1 MMKPIA
7 IISLITL
14 LIVEFILGNENQGP
28 VMV

>member
-14 LIVEFILGNENQGP
+14 LIVGLILGNENQGP
-28 VMV
+28 VTV